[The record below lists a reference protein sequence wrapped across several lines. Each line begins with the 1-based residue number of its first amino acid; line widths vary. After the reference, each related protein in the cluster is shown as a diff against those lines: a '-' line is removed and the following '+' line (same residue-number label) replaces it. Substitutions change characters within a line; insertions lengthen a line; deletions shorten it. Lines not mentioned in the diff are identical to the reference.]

1 MLALYRGLTVAVGPL
16 VGPLL
21 RRRAAGGKEDP
32 ARLGERLGHAD
43 LPRPDGPLVW
53 LHAASVGESLS
64 VLGLIDRLLGARP
77 GLALLMTSGT
87 VTSARLLADRLP
99 ARAVHQFVPIDRPD
113 AVRRFLDHWRPDL
126 AIWVESELWP
136 NLVGATQARG
146 IATALI
152 QGRMSA
158 RSFAKWR
165 RARGLV
171 APLLEGFDLVLAQTE
186 TDAERLRA
194 LGAAP
199 TVTGTLKYA
208 NPPLPANE
216 AALAELRQAIG
227 ARPVWLAASTHPGEE
242 GTVLRA
248 HHAVAAENPGLLT
261 IVAPRHPDRGAALA
275 DLATAAGLRVA
286 RRGAG
291 EALRGD
297 TQLYLADTMG
307 EFGLFYRV
315 ADVVFVGGS
324 LVPHG
329 GQNLLEPIRLGCAV
343 THGPSM
349 TNFAEVVADL
359 ARAGALREVADEAG
373 LIEATRRLFAAPEER
388 AALAAA
394 QAGVAE
400 AKAGVLEVVFEAL
413 EPLVPGESAKH
424 ARA

>member
-16 VGPLL
+16 VGPVL

-32 ARLGERLGHAD
+32 ARLGERLGHAA
-43 LPRPDGPLVW
+43 LPRRDGPLVW
-53 LHAASVGESLS
+53 LHASSVGESLS
-64 VLGLIDRLLGARP
+64 VLGLIDRLLSARP

-99 ARAVHQFVPIDRPD
+99 ARAVHQFVPVDRPA

-136 NLVGATQARG
+136 NLVRATQARG

-171 APLLEGFDLVLAQTE
+171 APLLKGFDLVLAQTE
-186 TDAERLRA
+186 ADAERMRD

-199 TVTGTLKYA
+199 TVTGTLKYS
-208 NPPLPANE
+208 NPPLPVDE
-216 AALAELRQAIG
+216 TALAELRGAIG

-242 GTVLRA
+242 DTVSRA
-248 HHAVAAENPGLLT
+248 HHALAADNPGLLT
-261 IVAPRHPDRGAALA
+261 IVAPRHPERGVALA
-275 DLATAAGLRVA
+275 HLAKAAGLRVA

-307 EFGLFYRV
+307 ELGLFYRV
-315 ADVVFVGGS
+315 ADLVFVGGS

-329 GQNLLEPIRLGCAV
+329 G
-343 THGPSM
+343 
-349 TNFAEVVADL
+349 
-359 ARAGALREVADEAG
+359 
-373 LIEATRRLFAAPEER
+373 
-388 AALAAA
+388 
-394 QAGVAE
+394 
-400 AKAGVLEVVFEAL
+400 
-413 EPLVPGESAKH
+413 
-424 ARA
+424 